1 MLDSG
6 YLRYILEGG
15 QCWRVEKN
23 KSISLQRQ
31 ARGRCQ
37 ISGRGLSQLCQKVQ
51 TRAMLLIFLQFNL
64 PPNPLLFMRIT
75 QVSFRWDEISIVNIW
90 DSFAFLLFQY
100 SCFVQI
106 CQIWTSLSL
115 SPCQSEYW
123 MKALGWKKKSCPDW
137 FWFWIIKKYGKS
149 IAGPLGKMVKN
160 GCPGSSRKWVKYHFT
175 DFSPYRGG
183 RCGYLLTAPDVF
195 RRKKRNLRKKNTIQV

>member
-1 MLDSG
+1 MWKKIKALVSNV
-6 YLRYILEGG
+6 RQEAVAKFPEGG
-15 QCWRVEKN
+15 WASCARKCKPEQCCSFFFNSTSRQILSFLWESL
-23 KSISLQRQ
+23 KSVF
-31 ARGRCQ
+31 
-37 ISGRGLSQLCQKVQ
+37 GLDK
-51 TRAMLLIFLQFNL
+51 
-64 PPNPLLFMRIT
+64 
-75 QVSFRWDEISIVNIW
+75 ISIVNIW

-137 FWFWIIKKYGKS
+137 FIIFNHKKLWFIF
-149 IAGPLGKMVKN
+149 IATPLGEIVKN
-160 GCPGSSRKWVKYHFT
+160 GCPGSSKKWVKYHFT

-195 RRKKRNLRKKNTIQV
+195 LSQKKKS